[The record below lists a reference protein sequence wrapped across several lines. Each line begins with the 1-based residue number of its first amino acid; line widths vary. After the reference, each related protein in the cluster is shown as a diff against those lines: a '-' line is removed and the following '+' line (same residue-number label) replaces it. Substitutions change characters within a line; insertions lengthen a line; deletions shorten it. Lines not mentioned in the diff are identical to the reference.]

1 MPTRGFSFD
10 VIRPAHETKSSTKD
24 GKEAWELAAEESL
37 PESESLCSI
46 FFV

>member
-24 GKEAWELAAEESL
+24 GKEAWELAAEGSL

>member
-10 VIRPAHETKSSTKD
+10 VIRPSHEAKSSTKD

-37 PESESLCSI
+37 PESMSLRSLL
-46 FFV
+46 FM